1 MYKMDVIQIPQQINQ
16 AIYEREK
23 VFQWVVE
30 LCNAETREN
39 ALSELRYSNFFFFI
53 LIIKICVL
61 RSF

>member
-39 ALSELRYSNFFFFI
+39 ALSELRYSNFLFYFNHQNM
-53 LIIKICVL
+53 
-61 RSF
+61 